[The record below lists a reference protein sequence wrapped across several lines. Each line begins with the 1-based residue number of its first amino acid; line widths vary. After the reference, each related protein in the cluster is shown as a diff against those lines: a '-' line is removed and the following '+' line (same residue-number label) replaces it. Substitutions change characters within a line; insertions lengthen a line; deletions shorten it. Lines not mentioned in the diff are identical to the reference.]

1 MDQPGDTAEQFLR
14 AVRYDEPTEAFERQ
28 LAAIDPDDLARRL
41 DSDAARLTF
50 WVNVYNATIQRAL
63 AESPDRYENKRAFFD
78 AKLLTV
84 AGKTVSPD
92 DIEHEILR
100 RSYHPYSLG
109 YLRNPLREEFFVQQ
123 SVSERDPRIHF
134 ALNCG
139 AESCPPIAAYSRDR
153 IDEQLDWATEGYLD
167 NTVSYDPD
175 GGLLG
180 RGRVVVPRV
189 MLWYRGDFGGKTGI
203 LDFLRRYD
211 QIPADARPRLSH
223 RDWDWSLRRG
233 KFADSEAQADGDEP
247 TEPRPGEA

>member
-1 MDQPGDTAEQFLR
+1 MDQPGDTAEAFLR
-14 AVRYDEPTEAFERQ
+14 AVRYDEPTEEFERQ
-28 LAAIDPDDLARRL
+28 LAAIDPDTLAARL
-41 DSDAARLTF
+41 DSDAERLTF
-50 WVNVYNATIQRAL
+50 WVNVYNAVVQRAL
-63 AESPDRYENKRAFFD
+63 AENPDQYENKREFFD
-78 AKLLTV
+78 TKLVTV
-84 AGKTVSPD
+84 AGRELSPD

-109 YLRNPLREEFFVQQ
+109 YVRKPFRNEFFGQQ

-167 NTVSYDPD
+167 NTVSYEPD
-175 GGLLG
+175 SGLLG

-189 MLWYRGDFGGKTGI
+189 MLWYRGDFGGKDGI

-211 QIPADARPRLSH
+211 KIPADARPRLSH

-233 KFADSEAQADGDEP
+233 KFTEREEP
-247 TEPRPGEA
+247 PDVNANEG

>member
-1 MDQPGDTAEQFLR
+1 MDQPGDTAEAFLR
-14 AVRYDEPTEAFERQ
+14 AVRYDEPTEEFERQ
-28 LAAIDPDDLARRL
+28 LAAIDPDTLAARL
-41 DSDAARLTF
+41 DSDDARLTF
-50 WVNVYNATIQRAL
+50 WVNVYNAIIQRAL
-63 AESPDRYENKRAFFD
+63 AANPDRYENKREFFD
-78 AKLLTV
+78 TKLVTV
-84 AGKTVSPD
+84 AGRELSPD

-109 YLRNPLREEFFVQQ
+109 YVRNPFSDEFFVQQ

-139 AESCPPIAAYSRDR
+139 AESCPPIAAYSQAQ

-189 MLWYRGDFGGKTGI
+189 MLWYRGDFGGKAGI
-203 LDFLRRYD
+203 LDFLRQYD

-223 RDWDWSLRRG
+223 HDWDWSLRRG
-233 KFADSEAQADGDEP
+233 KFADTEEEPPEAQAS
-247 TEPRPGEA
+247 EA